1 MLCNFRDDTKTP
13 DRPDG
18 PSGDRINDD
27 FEQKTVQEIRDSAF
41 GASGI
46 TNAILFRLVSLLRRS
61 RIAPLALPG

>member
-27 FEQKTVQEIRDSAF
+27 FEQKTVQEIPDSAF

-46 TNAILFRLVSLLRRS
+46 TSRLGAKLL
-61 RIAPLALPG
+61 